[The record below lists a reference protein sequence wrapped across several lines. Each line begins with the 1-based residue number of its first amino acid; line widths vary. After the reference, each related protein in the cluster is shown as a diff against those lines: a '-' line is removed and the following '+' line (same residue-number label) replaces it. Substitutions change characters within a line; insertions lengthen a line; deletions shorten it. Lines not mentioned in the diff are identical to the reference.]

1 MKESSLDEYFEG
13 LERRKE
19 VMVSLR
25 DILISH
31 GLIEAK
37 KWNKPCY
44 TYDGKNIAILYDFK
58 EHCGIGSGRLG
69 DLPD

>member
-44 TYDGKNIAILYDFK
+44 TYDGKNIAIR
-58 EHCGIGSGRLG
+58 G
-69 DLPD
+69 